1 MFADFINETSV
12 GLIGV
17 EPGGHGIES
26 GEHGAPLKHGRVG
39 IYFGM
44 KSPMMQTEE
53 GQIEESYSISAGLDF
68 PSVGPQHAYL
78 NSIGR
83 ADYVSITDDEALEAF
98 KTLCL
103 HEGIIPA
110 LESSHALAHALK
122 MMRENPEKEQLLVV
136 NLSGRGDKD
145 IFTVHDILKARGNLM
160 ERYENLFAQLKD
172 RKEGAFVPFVTLGD
186 PSVEQSL
193 KIIDTLIE
201 AGADALELGIPF
213 SDPLADGPTIQ
224 EATLRAF
231 AAGVT
236 PSQCFE
242 MLALIRQKHPTIP
255 IGLLMY
261 ANLVFSKGID
271 EFYAQ
276 CEKVGVDS
284 VLVAD
289 VPVEESAPF
298 RTAALRHNIA
308 PIFICPPN
316 ADEELLRQIASY
328 GRGYTYLLSRAGVT
342 GAENRAALPLHH
354 LVEKLKQY
362 DAPPS
367 LQGFGISAPEQ
378 VAGAIEAG
386 AAGAISGSAIVKIIE
401 KNVAAPEQMLAEL
414 KAFVSTMK
422 AATHQ

>member
-1 MFADFINETSV
+1 
-12 GLIGV
+12 
-17 EPGGHGIES
+17 
-26 GEHGAPLKHGRVG
+26 
-39 IYFGM
+39 
-44 KSPMMQTEE
+44 
-53 GQIEESYSISAGLDF
+53 
-68 PSVGPQHAYL
+68 
-78 NSIGR
+78 
-83 ADYVSITDDEALEAF
+83 
-98 KTLCL
+98 
-103 HEGIIPA
+103 
-110 LESSHALAHALK
+110 
-122 MMRENPEKEQLLVV
+122 
-136 NLSGRGDKD
+136 
-145 IFTVHDILKARGNLM
+145 M

-224 EATLRAF
+224 DATLRAF

-271 EFYAQ
+271 AFYAQ

-298 RTAALRHNIA
+298 RAAALRHNVA

-316 ADEELLRQIASY
+316 ANDELLRQIASH

-378 VAGAIEAG
+378 VTGAIEAG

-414 KAFVSTMK
+414 KAFVSAMK

>member
-1 MFADFINETSV
+1 
-12 GLIGV
+12 
-17 EPGGHGIES
+17 
-26 GEHGAPLKHGRVG
+26 
-39 IYFGM
+39 
-44 KSPMMQTEE
+44 
-53 GQIEESYSISAGLDF
+53 
-68 PSVGPQHAYL
+68 
-78 NSIGR
+78 
-83 ADYVSITDDEALEAF
+83 
-98 KTLCL
+98 
-103 HEGIIPA
+103 
-110 LESSHALAHALK
+110 
-122 MMRENPEKEQLLVV
+122 
-136 NLSGRGDKD
+136 
-145 IFTVHDILKARGNLM
+145 M

-193 KIIDTLIE
+193 KIIDTLID

-276 CEKVGVDS
+276 CEKVDMDS

-298 RTAALRHNIA
+298 RAAALRHNIA

-316 ADEELLRQIASY
+316 ADEELLRQIASH

-354 LVEKLKQY
+354 LVEKLKAY

-378 VAGAIEAG
+378 VTGAIDAG

-414 KAFVSTMK
+414 KAFVSAMK
-422 AATHQ
+422 AATRQ

>member
-1 MFADFINETSV
+1 
-12 GLIGV
+12 
-17 EPGGHGIES
+17 
-26 GEHGAPLKHGRVG
+26 
-39 IYFGM
+39 
-44 KSPMMQTEE
+44 
-53 GQIEESYSISAGLDF
+53 
-68 PSVGPQHAYL
+68 
-78 NSIGR
+78 
-83 ADYVSITDDEALEAF
+83 
-98 KTLCL
+98 
-103 HEGIIPA
+103 
-110 LESSHALAHALK
+110 
-122 MMRENPEKEQLLVV
+122 
-136 NLSGRGDKD
+136 
-145 IFTVHDILKARGNLM
+145 M

-242 MLALIRQKHPTIP
+242 MLALIRHKHPTIP

-261 ANLVFSKGID
+261 ANLVFSKGVD

-284 VLVAD
+284 VLVA
-289 VPVEESAPF
+289 
-298 RTAALRHNIA
+298 ALRHNVA

-316 ADEELLRQIASY
+316 ADDDLLRQIASH

-354 LVEKLKQY
+354 LVEKLKAY

-378 VAGAIEAG
+378 VTGAIDAG

-414 KAFVSTMK
+414 KAFVSAMK
-422 AATHQ
+422 AATRQ

>member
-1 MFADFINETSV
+1 
-12 GLIGV
+12 
-17 EPGGHGIES
+17 
-26 GEHGAPLKHGRVG
+26 
-39 IYFGM
+39 
-44 KSPMMQTEE
+44 
-53 GQIEESYSISAGLDF
+53 
-68 PSVGPQHAYL
+68 
-78 NSIGR
+78 
-83 ADYVSITDDEALEAF
+83 
-98 KTLCL
+98 
-103 HEGIIPA
+103 
-110 LESSHALAHALK
+110 
-122 MMRENPEKEQLLVV
+122 
-136 NLSGRGDKD
+136 
-145 IFTVHDILKARGNLM
+145 M

-289 VPVEESAPF
+289 VPIEESAPF
-298 RTAALRHNIA
+298 RAAALRHNIA

-316 ADEELLRQIASY
+316 ADEELLRQIASH

-354 LVEKLKQY
+354 LVEKLKAY

-378 VAGAIEAG
+378 VTGAIDAG

-401 KNVAAPEQMLAEL
+401 KNVAAPEQMLTEL
-414 KAFVSTMK
+414 KAFVSAMK
-422 AATHQ
+422 AATRQ

>member
-1 MFADFINETSV
+1 
-12 GLIGV
+12 
-17 EPGGHGIES
+17 
-26 GEHGAPLKHGRVG
+26 
-39 IYFGM
+39 
-44 KSPMMQTEE
+44 
-53 GQIEESYSISAGLDF
+53 
-68 PSVGPQHAYL
+68 
-78 NSIGR
+78 
-83 ADYVSITDDEALEAF
+83 
-98 KTLCL
+98 
-103 HEGIIPA
+103 
-110 LESSHALAHALK
+110 
-122 MMRENPEKEQLLVV
+122 
-136 NLSGRGDKD
+136 
-145 IFTVHDILKARGNLM
+145 M

-298 RTAALRHNIA
+298 RAAALRHNIA

-354 LVEKLKQY
+354 LVEKLKAY

-378 VAGAIEAG
+378 VTGAIEAG

-401 KNVAAPEQMLAEL
+401 KNVAVPEQMLAEL
-414 KAFVSTMK
+414 NAFVSAMK
-422 AATHQ
+422 AATRQ